1 MCGIEPDTSLESE
14 DYVWT
19 FKLDAVGTRMH
30 TALKAESTVLHTSA

>member
-14 DYVWT
+14 DYVWI